1 MGSILKDEM
10 DAHAIKILE
19 FEKIRE
25 MVRERAAS
33 VIGRNLTARL
43 RPETDLVLVRRKLQE
58 TTEAKNIL
66 QRGETIPLPPLEDLS
81 LMIKRAS
88 LGGYLLPAELLK
100 IREAII
106 AGSRLRQAL
115 LNKEGIPLLASI
127 AARIPW
133 LQEIEKAID
142 ACIDEKEEV
151 RDRASP
157 ELAGLRARI
166 RQLHTTISNRIKGL
180 LLSPEYQPM
189 IQDRLVVLRQ
199 DRYCIPI
206 KAEWGPRFK
215 GLVLD
220 RSASG
225 ATLFGEPAPVV
236 PLNNELVE
244 KKAAE
249 KREIIKIL
257 TTLSHQ
263 VGQEAENIRAI
274 LTNVGIIDFITAR
287 ARFSLDLEAV
297 EPELNTEGSLNLISA
312 RHPFLGKRAVPI
324 DVFLGDGF
332 TTLVITGPNTGG
344 KTVSLKTIGLF
355 TLMAQAG
362 LHIPAKEGSKVA
374 IFKNVF
380 ADIGDEQAIEQNLS
394 TFSSHMKQ
402 IVRIIKKAGP
412 DCLVLIDEIGT
423 GTDPS
428 EGAGLAQAILQHL
441 YDKSVRTVVTTHSN
455 EIKRFAYLKDGME
468 NACCQF
474 DQATLSPTYKLAIGF
489 SGESN
494 AFAIAA
500 RLGLP
505 KRIINKARSLIAT
518 GQSKISSLLSK
529 LSRDYQAAA
538 EEKRAASLLREEA
551 VRLKNECA
559 ARQLEI
565 KQKRGEIISEAQREA
580 RAVIYKA
587 EKEAKEILA
596 QLRQA
601 KGDEASYLKARQAL
615 TELAKGFK
623 GETIEAAADT
633 TPFSCGDFALGDE
646 VLVGSLEA
654 KGVIVEGPDNGLFTI
669 QADGGIKL
677 KVPFSELKLTGAKK
691 MVPTLPPAEA
701 ISTPPEVPDRLY
713 LLGLT
718 RDEALIKIEGY
729 LGEAVAANLPQV
741 YLIHGKGA
749 GILRAA
755 IHCYLTHHP
764 QVDSFILADPAE
776 GGSGV
781 TQVKLK
787 TSED

>member
-1 MGSILKDEM
+1 M

-19 FEKIRE
+19 FDKIRE
-25 MVRERAAS
+25 MVRERS
-33 VIGRNLTARL
+33 VSVVGKNLTVWL
-43 RPETDLVLVRRKLQE
+43 KPETDLELIRRKLQE
-58 TTEAKNIL
+58 TTEAKSIL
-66 QRGETIPLPPLEDLS
+66 QRGETIPLFPLDDLRPQ
-81 LMIKRAS
+81 IKRAS
-88 LGGYLLPAELLK
+88 LGGYLSPAELLK
-100 IREAII
+100 IRETII
-106 AGSRLRQAL
+106 SGARLSRFLI
-115 LNKEGIPLLASI
+115 NKEGVPLLTSI
-127 AARIPW
+127 AAQIPW
-133 LQEIEKAID
+133 LEEIEKAID

-151 RDRASP
+151 RDKASP

-166 RQLHTTISNRIKGL
+166 RQLHAAISNRIKGL

-199 DRYCIPI
+199 DRYCVPV

-215 GLVLD
+215 GLILD
-220 RSASG
+220 RSSSG

-249 KREIIKIL
+249 KREVVKIL
-257 TTLSHQ
+257 TALSHQ
-263 VGQEAENIRAI
+263 VGQEAENIKA
-274 LTNVGIIDFITAR
+274 LLVNVGIIDFITAR
-287 ARFSLDLEAV
+287 ARLSLDLEAT
-297 EPELNTEGSLNLISA
+297 EPELNSEGSLNLIGA
-312 RHPFLGKRAVPI
+312 RHPLLDKRAVPI
-324 DVFLGDGF
+324 DVSLGDGF

-362 LHIPAKEGSKVA
+362 LHIPSKEGSRIA
-374 IFKNVF
+374 IFKDVF

-394 TFSSHMKQ
+394 TFSSHIKQ
-402 IVRIIKKAGP
+402 IIRIIRQAGP

-428 EGAGLAQAILQHL
+428 EGASLAQAILQHL
-441 YDKSVRTVVTTHSN
+441 HDKSARTVVTTHSN

-474 DQATLSPTYKLAIGF
+474 DQATLKPTYKLAIGF

-505 KRIINKARSLIAT
+505 KRIIAMARSLIAT
-518 GQSKISSLLSK
+518 SQSKVSSLLSK

-538 EEKRAASLLREEA
+538 EEKRVASLLREEA
-551 VRLKNECA
+551 ARLKDEYA

-565 KQKRGEIISEAQREA
+565 KQKRAEIINEAQREA
-580 RAVIYKA
+580 RLTIYQA

-596 QLRQA
+596 QLKKS
-601 KGDEASYLKARQAL
+601 KGDEKAYLEARQRL
-615 TELAKGFK
+615 TELSRELKAEEKQ
-623 GETIEAAADT
+623 GEGAA
-633 TPFSCGDFALGDE
+633 FSCGDFALGDE

-654 KGVIVEGPDNGLFTI
+654 RGVIVEGPDDGLFTI
-669 QADGGIKL
+669 QAGGLKL
-677 KVPFSELKLTGAKK
+677 RVPPSDLKLTGAKK
-691 MVPTLPPAEA
+691 MVPTVPPAEA

-713 LLGLT
+713 LLGLS

-729 LGEAVAANLPQV
+729 LSEAAAANLSQV

-749 GILRAA
+749 GILRSA
-755 IHCYLTHHP
+755 IHRYLAHHL
-764 QVDSFILADPAE
+764 QIDSFRLADPAE

-781 TQVKLK
+781 TQVKIRMTDGK
-787 TSED
+787 MFNP